1 MHCQKSEFAN
11 SEDFDADMLGIS
23 IYLFFDKSVH
33 KVILGQTY
41 LNTNNPM
48 KPHFVYLLAVITL
61 PAFSQNKTLG
71 VGTTTNNPNAALHV
85 ESPTNN
91 QGFLMPRLSSVQ
103 RNAIPLA
110 TPDAG
115 LMVYDNVINKP
126 YFWDGASWQPAA
138 GLAFPFAATD
148 GSATSSFSIT
158 NTAGGFASTF
168 LNSGTGSAAQFTN
181 SNVASTSSTL
191 TALNFGNGNSIEADN
206 TVYVVHNGMRGAGD
220 FRTTNASSS
229 ATTLNVQNFGGG
241 YTFHTQSMGTSS
253 ALSAYNSDPTNTSTV
268 IWGVHDGLGPVATFQ
283 ITNALNASP
292 AIDITHS
299 GTGNAITA
307 NAPIEATAFIGDGS
321 QLTNLPATESGW
333 SLGGNSGTTAGTD
346 FIGTTDANELVFKA
360 NNVEVMRIYTSG
372 QIGIGDVPVSAKL
385 AVGSTTNTI
394 GVHASLN
401 TSTGGQNRGLSA
413 HVAGNSAQN
422 YGVYGTGEVTGTS
435 SGAIG
440 VYGDVVGTGS
450 QDAVGVMGVTNNF
463 LITSGTAYG
472 LFGSSSGSS
481 TTNWA
486 GYFDQ
491 GDVHIT
497 NSLSVGTP
505 GTFGS
510 SGQVLTS
517 QGAGTAPI
525 WANSAGW
532 NLSGNT
538 GSGSEFIGT
547 TNDQPLTFRVN
558 NQTAGQ
564 VSESTSANTFLG
576 YQSGL
581 NHTGTQTTAVGF
593 RALFSNST
601 GAGNTAVGFETIFSG
616 TTSNWNTAVGW
627 HALSIN
633 GSGNANTGVG
643 YNANATNASG
653 SNNTAIGYGALSS
666 NTSGDNTAVGY
677 NALLANTTGS
687 GNTALGHNANVG
699 SSNLTN
705 ATAIGANALVNTN
718 NTIMLGSTGT
728 YVTVGGS
735 VPQAMVTAN
744 HNGTADPAATFGI
757 TNPSNSDA
765 AIYAATSGAGHAVE
779 FANLNAGNGN
789 SVVSISNSG
798 TGPSLFATG
807 EVIANKYSVNANN
820 PSSNVDII
828 QGGTGSAGTFQ
839 IANVGNGTAS
849 LVATTNGT
857 GSGVVVNV
865 TNGTNTQPGIEI
877 NYSGTGI
884 GLSMNGGSLKY
895 STATISA
902 TGTITVKAGVYRITG
917 PAGSYTLP
925 SAIEGETCLV
935 FNNTAGGLSGD
946 LTNVASGTVRQFVF
960 IAGAWRIVN

>member
-11 SEDFDADMLGIS
+11 SEDFDADMLDIS

-48 KPHFVYLLAVITL
+48 KPHFVYFLAVITL

-71 VGTTTNNPNAALHV
+71 VGTATNNPNAALHV

-91 QGFLMPRLSSVQ
+91 QGFIMPRLSSAQ

-126 YFWDGASWQPAA
+126 YFWDGASWQPSA

-148 GSATSSFSIT
+148 GSAASSFSIT
-158 NTAGGFASTF
+158 NTGSGFASTF
-168 LNSGTGSAAQFTN
+168 MNSGTGSAAQFTN

-241 YTFHTQSMGTSS
+241 YTFHTQSMGSSS

-321 QLTNLPATESGW
+321 QLTNLPAGNGW

-360 NNVEVMRIYTSG
+360 NNVEAMRIYTSG
-372 QIGIGDVPVSAKL
+372 QVGIGGIPAAAKL
-385 AVGSTTNTI
+385 AVESTTNT
-394 GVHASLN
+394 L
-401 TSTGGQNRGLSA
+401 
-413 HVAGNSAQN
+413 
-422 YGVYGTGEVTGTS
+422 GVYGNIQVTSADQNKGVWGNASGSTTQNFGVYGS
-435 SGAIG
+435 ADLAGSNGAIG
-440 VYGDVVGTGS
+440 VYGEGVGAGS
-450 QDAVGVMGVTNNF
+450 ADAFGLYGVTNTF
-463 LITSGTAYG
+463 TATTGKTYG
-472 LFGSSSGSS
+472 VYASAVNGS
-481 TTNWA
+481 TNWA
-486 GYFDQ
+486 GYFND
-491 GDVHIT
+491 GDVHIK
-497 NSLSVGTP
+497 NKISLGTD
-505 GTFGS
+505 GTFGTT
-510 SGQVLTS
+510 GQVLTS
-517 QGAGTAPI
+517 QGSGSAPV
-525 WANSAGW
+525 WANVSAWTFAGI
-532 NLSGNT
+532 T

-547 TNDQPLTFRVN
+547 TNDQPLNFRVN

-564 VSESTSANTFLG
+564 VGNSSSANTFFG

-601 GAGNTAVGFETIFSG
+601 GTGNTAVGFETIFTG
-616 TTSNWNTAVGW
+616 TGSNFNTAVGW
-627 HALSIN
+627 HALSATN
-633 GSGNANTGVG
+633 NGNANTGVG
-643 YNANATNASG
+643 YNANAANASG
-653 SNNTAIGYGALSS
+653 NNNTAIGYGALSV
-666 NTSGDNTAVGY
+666 NLAGNNTAVGY
-677 NALLANTTGS
+677 QALQGNSTGTD
-687 GNTALGHNANVG
+687 NTAIGYNANVAA
-699 SSNLTN
+699 SNLTN
-705 ATAIGANALVNTN
+705 ATAIGANASVNTN
-718 NTIMLGSTGT
+718 NTIMLGSIGT
-728 YVTVGGS
+728 SVAIGGS
-735 VPQAMVTAN
+735 GVQAMLTAN
-744 HNGTADPAATFGI
+744 HNGTADPAAVFGV

-765 AIYAATSGAGHAVE
+765 ALYAATSGSGHAVE

-820 PSSNVDII
+820 TSSNVDII

-839 IANVGNGTAS
+839 IANGTNATAA

-865 TNGTNTQPGIEI
+865 TNGSNTQPGIEI
-877 NYSGTGI
+877 NYSGSGI

-925 SAIEGETCLV
+925 SAIDGETCLV
-935 FNNTAGGLSGD
+935 FNNSGFGLSGD
-946 LTNVASGTVRQFVF
+946 LSAVANGAVRQFVF